1 MQARFLCL
9 PALLLCGS
17 VAMADSHAPES
28 ISALGRLEPEH
39 GIIRVA
45 SPSTPQAAYGAV
57 LAALRVEEGDDVE
70 QGQLLAVADTAAVM
84 EAVASEART
93 KVELARR
100 EVESARSMA
109 TTTCTRA
116 DVAEREAARR
126 AQLHEQGLA
135 GEEEA
140 DSARGEADAR
150 KASCNTASTAI
161 QLTETRVRVSEA
173 HLARVEAELQRAYIR
188 APRDGRVLE
197 ILVRPGELMGESG
210 VLELGSVDHMHAI
223 AEVYESDVRFVEVG
237 QKATVR
243 SPAFENEL
251 SGQVK
256 SIRQKVQKQ
265 DEIGTDPAARK
276 DARIVEVIIELDDS
290 RPVAHLTN
298 LQVDVLIHL

>member
-1 MQARFLCL
+1 MQARILCL
-9 PALLLCGS
+9 PALLLCGG
-17 VAMADSHAPES
+17 AAFADSHAPES

-84 EAVASEART
+84 EALVNEART
-93 KVELARR
+93 EIELARR

-109 TTTCTRA
+109 IATCTRA

-140 DSARGEADAR
+140 DGARGEADAR

-161 QLTETRVRVSEA
+161 QLTETRVRVAEA

-197 ILVRPGELMGESG
+197 ILVRPGELMGETG
-210 VLELGSVDHMHAI
+210 VLELASVDHMHAI
-223 AEVYESDVRFVEVG
+223 AEVYESDIRFVDVG

-243 SPAFENEL
+243 SPAFESEL

-256 SIRQKVQKQ
+256 SIRQKVQKL
-265 DEIGTDPAARK
+265 DEMGTDPAARK
-276 DARIVEVIIELDDS
+276 DARIVEVVIELDDS
-290 RPVAHLTN
+290 RPAAHLTN